1 MLFASALVSGLV
13 LGCVYALVGAGLNL
27 IFGVVKVINFAQ
39 GSLLMLGVYLV
50 YWTVVLTGIDPYL
63 TLPVVVLA
71 MAGVGYAIQVAL
83 INPVLRQER
92 TSQLLITFGLALAVE
107 NGVLAVVGPDHR
119 SVSTFLG
126 DTTVVWGE
134 VRVSAPALVLVAGAL
149 VTFAVLHAFLRRT
162 RLGTA
167 IRCVAQQPDSAE
179 LAGIDVKRVY
189 AIAFAIGTAVTGLAA
204 VLISPIYDIEPKL
217 GETFGVMAFIVVVM
231 GGLGSVHGAALA
243 GLVLGVAQNLFATY
257 LGLHMSAAFVFVVF
271 LLVLFLR
278 PQGIFSRKVRVA

>member
-13 LGCVYALVGAGLNL
+13 LGCIYALVGAGLNL

-50 YWTVVLTGIDPYL
+50 YWTVVLTGVDPYL

-71 MAGVGYAIQVAL
+71 MAGLGYLIQVAL

-92 TSQLLITFGLALAVE
+92 TSQLLITFGLAMAVE
-107 NGVLAVVGPDHR
+107 NGVLAAVGPDHR
-119 SVSTFLG
+119 SVATFLG
-126 DTTVVWGE
+126 DATVAWGE

-149 VTFAVLHAFLRRT
+149 VTFAVLHVFLSST
-162 RLGTA
+162 RMGTA
-167 IRCVAQQPDSAE
+167 IRAVAQQPDSAE

-189 AIAFAIGTAVTGLAA
+189 AIGTAVTGLAA
-204 VLISPIYDIEPKL
+204 VLISPIYDIEPRL

-243 GLVLGVAQNLFATY
+243 GLILGVAQNLFATY
-257 LGLHMSAAFVFVVF
+257 LGLHLSAAFVFLVF
-271 LLVLFLR
+271 LVVLFLR
-278 PQGIFSRKVRVA
+278 PQGIFSRRVRVA